1 MNNRDNINEELEV
14 IAPLLK
20 NISRQPVQSVPEGY
34 FEQLSIKLPAQSAPV
49 VKMSLVR
56 KWMGYAA
63 AALVAGILVTAGFI
77 FTDSDVQRFNY
88 EQYSRIDVP
97 AEMNKLSDDELQ
109 SYLTTATV
117 LSGAGHT
124 SSAVSEEINE
134 TVTAETAILNQV
146 SDEALEQFLSEHTGN
161 SNLK

>member
-1 MNNRDNINEELEV
+1 MNNRKDINEELEA

-34 FEQLSIKLPAQSAPV
+34 FEQFSVQLPKTAAPV
-49 VKMSLVR
+49 VKMSQLR
-56 KWMGYAA
+56 KWMGYTA

-77 FTDSDVQRFNY
+77 FTDNDVQKFNY
-88 EQYSRIDVP
+88 EQYSQIDVP
-97 AEMNKLSDDELQ
+97 AEINKLSDEELQ
-109 SYLTTATV
+109 SYLATATV

-134 TVTAETAILNQV
+134 TVTSETASLNQV
-146 SDEALEQFLSEHTGN
+146 SDEVLEQFLSEQTWN
-161 SNLK
+161 SNIN

>member
-1 MNNRDNINEELEV
+1 MNNRKDINEELKT

-20 NISRQPVQSVPEGY
+20 DISRQPVQSVPEGY
-34 FEQLSIKLPAQSAPV
+34 FEQFSVQLPVTAAPV
-49 VKMSLVR
+49 VKMSQVR

-77 FTDSDVQRFNY
+77 FTDKDVQRFNY

-109 SYLTTATV
+109 SYLATATV

-124 SSAVSEEINE
+124 GSAVSEEINE
-134 TVTAETAILNQV
+134 TITEETASLTQV
-146 SDEALEQFLSEHTGN
+146 SDEALEQFVSEHAGN

>member
-1 MNNRDNINEELEV
+1 MNNRKNINEELET

-20 NISRQPVQSVPEGY
+20 DISRQPVQTVPEGY
-34 FEQLSIKLPAQSAPV
+34 FEQFSVQLPKTAAPV
-49 VKMSLVR
+49 MSMSQVR

-88 EQYSRIDVP
+88 EQYSRIDVT

-109 SYLTTATV
+109 SYLATATV

-134 TVTAETAILNQV
+134 TITAETASLNQV
-146 SDEALEQFLSEHTGN
+146 SDEALEQFISEHTGN